1 MKWYKSKL
9 KDKEIIFITNKKYT
23 MILRSEY
30 KHSIAFRE
38 DYIQIVKTKNMKN
51 NSYFE
56 LVEELSDIETL
67 FLDLYE
73 IIKDY
78 KYIICN
84 FYFKEKLKNNR
95 NKEILEFKEY
105 FKELEEKQNSACG
118 EIKE

>member
-1 MKWYKSKL
+1 MKWYKSKS

-23 MILRSEY
+23 MILRSEH

-56 LVEELSDIETL
+56 LVEELSDIEVL

-73 IIKDY
+73 IIKNY
-78 KYIICN
+78 KYVICN
-84 FYFKEKLKNNR
+84 FYFKEKLQNNR

>member
-38 DYIQIVKTKNMKN
+38 DYIQIIKTKNMKN
-51 NSYFE
+51 NIYFK
-56 LVEELSDIETL
+56 LAEELSDIEVL

-73 IIKDY
+73 IIKNY
-78 KYIICN
+78 KYVICN

-105 FKELEEKQNSACG
+105 FEELKRRNNENISWME
-118 EIKE
+118 

>member
-1 MKWYKSKL
+1 MKLYKSKL

-38 DYIQIVKTKNMKN
+38 DYIQVIKTKNMKN
-51 NSYFE
+51 NIYFE
-56 LVEELSDIETL
+56 LAEELSDIEVL
-67 FLDLYE
+67 FLNLYE

-78 KYIICN
+78 KYVICN
-84 FYFKEKLKNNR
+84 FYFKAKLKNNR
-95 NKEILEFKEY
+95 NKEILEFREY
-105 FKELEEKQNSACG
+105 IKSLEQNSACG